1 MKQADKFLITIV
13 IAIILLVVAA
23 FTLVL
28 LRPPPQYRE
37 DETAEAVV
45 HNYLIALQQGDY
57 QRALDQIS
65 EDVPHRPQDA
75 AEMEWDVKE
84 NQWQFDRYG
93 DPSLIIAGSRVTD
106 DQATVTLTETRSDS
120 PIPGDIDSQEITMR
134 LQLDDTGW
142 KLIDGQAYWA
152 YDWSDEQTRKIDR

>member
-1 MKQADKFLITIV
+1 MKQADKFLIAIV

-23 FTLVL
+23 FALVL

-37 DETAEAVV
+37 DETAEATV
-45 HNYLIALQQGDY
+45 HNYLLALQQGNY
-57 QRALDQIS
+57 ERALNQIS

-75 AEMEWDVKE
+75 AEMEFDVKD
-84 NQWQFDRYG
+84 NKWQFDRYG
-93 DPSLIIAGSRVTD
+93 DPSLIIAGSRITGEA
-106 DQATVTLTETRSDS
+106 ATVTLKETRSNS

-152 YDWSDEQTRKIDR
+152 YDWSDKKTRQIDR

>member
-1 MKQADKFLITIV
+1 MKQADKFLIAIV

-37 DETAEAVV
+37 DETAEAAV
-45 HNYLIALQQGDY
+45 HNYLLALQLGDY

-75 AEMEWDVKE
+75 AEMEFDVKDNE
-84 NQWQFDRYG
+84 WQFDRYG
-93 DPSLIIAGSRVTD
+93 DPSLIIAGSRITGE
-106 DQATVTLTETRSDS
+106 ETRSNS

-134 LQLDDTGW
+134 LQLDDTSW

-152 YDWSDEQTRKIDR
+152 YDWSDEKTRQIDR